1 MTQGAV
7 PMTATSSGG
16 IPLII
21 RVLSLM
27 VAIVAVFVGPFVARS
42 KVQRQIRAASREA
55 WMRKF
60 REQVA
65 AYFSA
70 IGSVQSHLVPHTRQ
84 YRSPDARLVHA
95 GHDRLRIKLRLPSV
109 PVVLNVPC
117 LLERRAA
124 AARRQAHDHECGHRT
139 H

>member
-21 RVLSLM
+21 RVPSLM

-70 IGSVQSHLVPHTRQ
+70 IGSMQSHLASAP
-84 YRSPDARLVHA
+84 YA
-95 GHDRLRIKLRLPSV
+95 
-109 PVVLNVPC
+109 PVSQPGRALGPC
-117 LLERRAA
+117 RP
-124 AARRQAHDHECGHRT
+124 
-139 H
+139 